1 VLDFVDAKIIYT
13 NKYKEY
19 AVFDISENIILF
31 TCPVNAGF
39 PSPAA
44 DYVEENLDLNVHLV
58 RHPAATFFVRAEG
71 DSMTGAGIFNGDILV
86 VDRSLN
92 AKNRNVVIAVVN
104 GEFTVKRLCISDG
117 SVSLVAENPKYKP
130 IAIMDG
136 MDFRIW
142 GVVTY
147 VIHKL

>member
-1 VLDFVDAKIIYT
+1 MCDLSA
-13 NKYKEY
+13 
-19 AVFDISENIILF
+19 NIVLF

-44 DYVEENLDLNVHLV
+44 DYIEEKLDLNVHLV
-58 RHPAATFFVRAEG
+58 KHPAATFFVRANG

-92 AKNRNVVIAVVN
+92 PKNQNVVVAIVN
-104 GEFTVKRLCISDG
+104 GDFTVKKLYASDG
-117 SVSLVAENPKYKP
+117 NVSLIPENPKYKP
-130 IAIMDG
+130 IEITDG
-136 MDFRIW
+136 TDLRVW